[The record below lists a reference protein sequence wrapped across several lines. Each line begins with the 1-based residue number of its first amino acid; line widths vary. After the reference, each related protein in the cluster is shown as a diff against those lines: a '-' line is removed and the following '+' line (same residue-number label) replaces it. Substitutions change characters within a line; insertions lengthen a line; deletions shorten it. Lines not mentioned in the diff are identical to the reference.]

1 MNKEYY
7 ERRLE
12 FAAKLYREG
21 EKMIIAYGE
30 EKIKRLVEEYK
41 RFQQHEASLAG
52 AIQNFVLGDL

>member
-30 EKIKRLVEEYK
+30 EYK